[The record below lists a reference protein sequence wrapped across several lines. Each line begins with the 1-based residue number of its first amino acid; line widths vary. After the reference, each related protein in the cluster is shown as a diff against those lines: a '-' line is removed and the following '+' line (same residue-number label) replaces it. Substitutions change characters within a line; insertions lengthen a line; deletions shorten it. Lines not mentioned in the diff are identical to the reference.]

1 MNDNSDDAI
10 SEALELLKQEKMIE
24 DSLANGRGA
33 WTVVYDS
40 WRDEQGRF
48 YGGRYA
54 CFAQPDQR
62 EMISSHH
69 AWDFGKGVL
78 KDSLVG
84 AKVRLSGKEKSLFVG
99 DNSVLEL

>member
-1 MNDNSDDAI
+1 MNDDSDAI

-33 WTVVYDS
+33 LTVVYDS

-48 YGGRYA
+48 YGGKYA
-54 CFAQPDQR
+54 CFARPDQR

-69 AWDFGKGVL
+69 ARHFRKG
-78 KDSLVG
+78 DG
-84 AKVRLSGKEKSLFVG
+84 
-99 DNSVLEL
+99 

>member
-10 SEALELLKQEKMIE
+10 SETLEQLKQEGMIN

-54 CFAQPDQR
+54 CFARPDLLLVAGN
-62 EMISSHH
+62 SSQG
-69 AWDFGKGVL
+69 ASEVSPL
-78 KDSLVG
+78 SALMSL
-84 AKVRLSGKEKSLFVG
+84 SLMAI
-99 DNSVLEL
+99 